1 MAEEMQQQ
9 LPFEIGTE
17 VNGRVRHLG
26 MYGALVD
33 IGTGQDALLHIS
45 QLAQNEGRGF
55 EEVLQAGSE
64 ITAYVYKTRK
74 DGYIALTMEKPP
86 LVPWQTIK
94 QGNRYIG
101 EVIRI
106 ENFGIFVDFGAER
119 PGMVHVS
126 EMADGYVKSPGDVA
140 SVGQEVE
147 VRVLKKSGRPRQ
159 IDLSMKPSAE
169 EVEMLGDDAD
179 EEDDMPTSMAQAF
192 RRAMASH
199 AIEGRNDEGSRMKAG
214 RSSKREFRSQ
224 QDDIIARTLRSSQS

>member
-1 MAEEMQQQ
+1 MAAETQT
-9 LPFEIGTE
+9 LKIGAE

-33 IGTGQDALLHIS
+33 IGTGQDALLHVS
-45 QLAQNEGRGF
+45 QLTRKKARGCD
-55 EEVLQAGSE
+55 EVLQAGAE

-74 DGYIALTMEKPP
+74 DGHIALTMEKPP
-86 LVPWQTIK
+86 LVPWAKIK

-101 EVIRI
+101 QVIRI
-106 ENFGIFVDFGAER
+106 ENFGVFVDFGAER

-147 VRVLKKSGRPRQ
+147 VRVLKKSGRPRK

-169 EVEMLGDDAD
+169 EAAVADDAD
-179 EEDDMPTSMAQAF
+179 EADDMPTAMAQAF
-192 RRAMASH
+192 RRAM
-199 AIEGRNDEGSRMKAG
+199 EGRNDKDDRNTRVRVG

>member
-1 MAEEMQQQ
+1 MAGEQT
-9 LPFEIGTE
+9 LEIGAE
-17 VNGRVRHLG
+17 VNGKVRHLG

-33 IGTGQDALLHIS
+33 IGTGQDALLHVS
-45 QLAQNEGRGF
+45 QLAPDKARGC
-55 EEVLQAGSE
+55 EEVLQTGAE

-74 DGYIALTMEKPP
+74 DGHIALTMEKPP
-86 LVPWQTIK
+86 LVPWGTIK

-106 ENFGIFVDFGAER
+106 EKFGIFVDFGAER

-126 EMADGYVKSPGDVA
+126 EMADRYVKSPGDVA

-147 VRVLKKSGRPRQ
+147 VRVLKKSGRPRK
-159 IDLSMKPSAE
+159 IDLSMKPAAE
-169 EVEMLGDDAD
+169 EAVISDNADA
-179 EEDDMPTSMAQAF
+179 EDDMPTAMAHAF
-192 RRAMASH
+192 RLAM
-199 AIEGRNDEGSRMKAG
+199 EGRNDKDTRIKPG